1 MSLIREIR
9 PGVQLVGAIDW
20 DRRLFDA
27 LIPLPNGTSYNSY
40 LIRGNKKT
48 ALIDAVDT
56 SMVDTLLDNLRALEI
71 TELDYIISQ
80 HAEQDHS
87 GSIRKLVELFP
98 EANVVASSKCLEL
111 LVEFSLVQ
119 KDRIQEA
126 KDGEKI
132 DLGNKTLEFI
142 HAPWVHWP
150 DTMLTYLPED
160 KILFT
165 CDFLG
170 SHLATSDLYAVDEA
184 TIYESAKRYYAEIMM
199 PFRQNIN
206 KHLARI
212 KNLKIDVIAP
222 SHGPLHDKPE
232 FILNAY
238 ADWISDKVENQ
249 VILPYVSMHGSTKL
263 MVDYFTDALIARGI
277 VVRRFDLTSSD
288 VGEVA
293 EALVDAATIVIGSST
308 ILAGAH
314 PQAVYIALL
323 ANALRPKVKFVS
335 IIGSY
340 GWGGRMV
347 EQLTATIPS
356 LKVQV
361 LQPVVAKG
369 SPKEMDY
376 RALDVL
382 ANTILAK
389 HKELGIA

>member
-98 EANVVASSKCLEL
+98 EAKVVASSKCLEL

>member
-9 PGVQLVGAIDW
+9 PGVDFVGAIDW

-40 LIRGNKKT
+40 LIRGTKKT

-56 SMVDTLLDNLRALEI
+56 SMADTLLENLKALKI
-71 TELDYIISQ
+71 SKLDYIISQ

-87 GSIRKLVELFP
+87 GTIRKLVELFP
-98 EANVVASSKCLEL
+98 EAKVVASSKCLEL
-111 LVEFSLVQ
+111 LAEFSLIQ
-119 KDRIQEA
+119 KDRGQEA
-126 KDGEKI
+126 KDGEQI

-150 DTMLTYLPED
+150 DTMLTYLPEE

-170 SHLATSDLYAVDEA
+170 AHLATSDLYAIDTA
-184 TIYESAKRYYAEIMM
+184 TVYESAKRYYAEIMM
-199 PFRQNIN
+199 PFRQNIT

-212 KNLKIDVIAP
+212 KNLRIDIIAP
-222 SHGPLHDKPE
+222 SHGPLHDKPD

-238 ADWISDKVENQ
+238 ADWVSDKVKNQ
-249 VILPYVSMHGSTKL
+249 VVLPYVSMHGSTKL
-263 MVDYFTDALIARGI
+263 MIDYFTNALIARGI
-277 VVRRFDLTSSD
+277 AVRRFDLTSSD
-288 VGEVA
+288 LGEVA
-293 EALVDAATIVIGSST
+293 EALVDAATLVIGSST

-314 PQAVYIALL
+314 PLAIYVAFL
-323 ANALRPKVKFVS
+323 ANALRPKTKFVS

-347 EQLTATIPS
+347 EQLTDTIPS

-369 SPKEMDY
+369 VAEEMDY
-376 RALDVL
+376 KALDVL
-382 ANTILAK
+382 ADMILAK
-389 HKELGIA
+389 HKELE

>member
-9 PGVQLVGAIDW
+9 SGVDFVGAIDW

-40 LIRGNKKT
+40 LVRGTEKT

-56 SMVDTLLDNLRALEI
+56 SMADTLLENLRVLGI
-71 TELDYIISQ
+71 TKLDYIVSQ

-87 GSIRKLVELFP
+87 GTIKKVVELFP
-98 EANVVASSKCLEL
+98 EIKVVASSKCLEL
-111 LVEFSLVQ
+111 LTEFSLIQ
-119 KDRIQEA
+119 KDCAREV
-126 KDGEKI
+126 KDGEHI
-132 DLGNKTLEFI
+132 DLGSKTLEFI

-150 DTMLTYLPED
+150 DTMFTYLVED

-170 SHLATSDLYAVDEA
+170 SHLATSDLYAIDEA
-184 TIYESAKRYYAEIMM
+184 TVYESAKRYYAEIMM
-199 PFRQNIN
+199 PFRLNIN

-212 KNLKIDVIAP
+212 KNLKIDIIAP
-222 SHGPLHDKPE
+222 SHGPVYNKPE

-238 ADWISDKVENQ
+238 VDWISDKVKNQ

-263 MVDYFTDALIARGI
+263 MVDYFADALISRGI
-277 VVRRFDLTSSD
+277 GVRRFDLTRSD
-288 VGEVA
+288 LGEVA
-293 EALVDAATIVIGSST
+293 EALVDAATLVIGSST
-308 ILAGAH
+308 ILTGAH
-314 PQAVYIALL
+314 PLAVYVAFL
-323 ANALRPKVKFVS
+323 ANALRPKTKFVS

-347 EQLTATIPS
+347 EQLTATIPN

-376 RALDVL
+376 KALDVL
-382 ANTILAK
+382 ADMILAK
-389 HKELGIA
+389 HNELK

>member
-9 PGVQLVGAIDW
+9 PGVDFAGAIDW

-27 LIPLPNGTSYNSY
+27 LVPLPNGTSYNSY
-40 LIRGNKKT
+40 LIKGTKKT

-56 SMVDTLLDNLRALEI
+56 SMADTLLENLRALQI
-71 TELDYIISQ
+71 SKLDYIISQ

-87 GSIRKLVELFP
+87 GTIRKLVELFP
-98 EANVVASSKCLEL
+98 EAKVVASSKCLEL
-111 LVEFSLVQ
+111 LAEFSLIQ
-119 KDRIQEA
+119 KDRGQEA
-126 KDGEKI
+126 KDGEQI

-170 SHLATSDLYAVDEA
+170 AHLATSDLYAIDTA
-184 TIYESAKRYYAEIMM
+184 TVYESAKRYYAEIMM
-199 PFRQNIN
+199 PFRQNII

-212 KNLKIDVIAP
+212 KNLRIDIIAP
-222 SHGPLHDKPE
+222 SHGPLHDKPD

-238 ADWISDKVENQ
+238 ADWVSDKVKNQ
-249 VILPYVSMHGSTKL
+249 VVLPYVSMHGSTKL
-263 MVDYFTDALIARGI
+263 MIDYFTDALIARGI
-277 VVRRFDLTSSD
+277 AVRRFDLTSTD
-288 VGEVA
+288 LGEVA
-293 EALVDAATIVIGSST
+293 EALVDAATLVIGSST

-314 PQAVYIALL
+314 PLAIYVAFL
-323 ANALRPKVKFVS
+323 ANALRPKTKFVS

-361 LQPVVAKG
+361 LQPVIAKG
-369 SPKEMDY
+369 AAKEMDY
-376 RALDVL
+376 NALDVL
-382 ANTILAK
+382 ADMILAK
-389 HKELGIA
+389 HKELE

>member
-56 SMVDTLLDNLRALEI
+56 SMIDTLLDNLRALEI

-98 EANVVASSKCLEL
+98 EAKVVASSKCLEL
-111 LVEFSLVQ
+111 LAEFSLVQ
-119 KDRIQEA
+119 KDRVQEA

-184 TIYESAKRYYAEIMM
+184 TVYESAKRYYAEIMM

-212 KNLKIDVIAP
+212 KDLKIDVIAP

-238 ADWISDKVENQ
+238 TDWISDKVKNN
-249 VILPYVSMHGSTKL
+249 VALPYVSMHGSTKL

-277 VVRRFDLTSSD
+277 VVKRFDLTSSD

-323 ANALRPKVKFVS
+323 ANALRPKAKFVS
-335 IIGSY
+335 VIGSY

-361 LQPVVAKG
+361 LQPVLAKG
-369 SPKEMDY
+369 NPKEMDY

>member
-9 PGVQLVGAIDW
+9 PGVDFVGAIDW

-40 LIRGNKKT
+40 LIRGTKKT

-56 SMVDTLLDNLRALEI
+56 SMADTLLENLKALKI
-71 TELDYIISQ
+71 SKLDYIISQ

-87 GSIRKLVELFP
+87 GTIRKLVELFP
-98 EANVVASSKCLEL
+98 EAKVVASSKCLEL
-111 LVEFSLVQ
+111 LAEFSLIQ
-119 KDRIQEA
+119 KDRGQEA
-126 KDGEKI
+126 KDGEQI

-170 SHLATSDLYAVDEA
+170 SHLATSDLYAIDTA
-184 TIYESAKRYYAEIMM
+184 TVYESAKRYYAEIMM
-199 PFRQNIN
+199 PFRQNIT

-212 KNLKIDVIAP
+212 KNLRIDIIAP
-222 SHGPLHDKPE
+222 SHGPLHDKPD

-238 ADWISDKVENQ
+238 ADWVSDKVKNQ
-249 VILPYVSMHGSTKL
+249 VVLPYVSMHGSTKL
-263 MVDYFTDALIARGI
+263 MIDYFTNALIARGI
-277 VVRRFDLTSSD
+277 AVRRFDLTSSD
-288 VGEVA
+288 LGEVA
-293 EALVDAATIVIGSST
+293 EALVDAATLVIGSST

-314 PQAVYIALL
+314 PLAIFVAFL
-323 ANALRPKVKFVS
+323 ANALRPKTKFVS

-347 EQLTATIPS
+347 EQLTDTIPS

-369 SPKEMDY
+369 VAE
-376 RALDVL
+376 
-382 ANTILAK
+382 
-389 HKELGIA
+389 